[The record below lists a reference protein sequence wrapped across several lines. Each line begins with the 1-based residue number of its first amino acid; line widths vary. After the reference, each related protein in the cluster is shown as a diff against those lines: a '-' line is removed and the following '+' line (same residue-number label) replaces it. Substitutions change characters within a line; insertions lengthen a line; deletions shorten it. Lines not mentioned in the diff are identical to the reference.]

1 MFSEDLSLSLESER
15 HGLDQT
21 TLTLSYCII
30 SQNFH
35 ILLWNKNKELL
46 ASFMGSGELNDIHE
60 NTYRAKYLSHHIPL
74 VLNLSIHYVYVHKS

>member
-46 ASFMGSGELNDIHE
+46 ASFMGSGELNDTHE
-60 NTYRAKYLSHHIPL
+60 NTYRAKYLSHHLL
-74 VLNLSIHYVYVHKS
+74 VLNLSIHIYICT